1 MLSLRNTLISLIAA
15 FVVLPT
21 ASAAAAG
28 GNYVF
33 AGGTAKQQAQVTGAL
48 NASAFD
54 WSLVPA
60 KITVHIAPGIA
71 TEATAGDI
79 WLDANLLDAG
89 IFSWGTVQHE
99 YAHEV
104 DFFLLDGAK
113 RQLLQSLIG
122 GKDWCYG
129 VSGLAHSQ
137 YGCERFASTLAWA
150 YWPSTSN
157 TMKPASST
165 DEAAAMSPAKF
176 RTLLSSLIGAPD
188 TILPST
194 VTAFAPPSSKA
205 LAHAAQR
212 PKK

>member
-1 MLSLRNTLISLIAA
+1 LSLRNTLISLIAA

-33 AGGTAKQQAQVTGAL
+33 AGGTAKEQSQVTSAL

-60 KITVHIAPGIA
+60 QITVHIGPGMP
-71 TEATAGDI
+71 TEATTGNI

-89 IFSWGTVQHE
+89 TFSWGTVQHE
-99 YAHEV
+99 YAHQV

-122 GKDWCYG
+122 GSDWCYG
-129 VSGLAHSQ
+129 VSGLAHAQ

-150 YWPSTSN
+150 YWPSAAN
-157 TMKPASST
+157 TMKPSSAR
-165 DEAAAMSPAKF
+165 DESAAMDPAKF
-176 RTLLSSLIGAPD
+176 RQLLTSLIGAPN
-188 TILPST
+188 T
-194 VTAFAPPSSKA
+194 VTSSVTAYAPPAKA
-205 LAHAAQR
+205 QAATKL
-212 PKK
+212 KKK